1 MHVFF
6 LMLRRPPRSTRTDTL
21 FPYTTLFRS
30 LLAVSWSLAASA
42 ADPADW
48 LASMS
53 EAARAANYQGVIVY
67 QTHDRL
73 ETMRVVHRNR
83 KGKEVE
89 RVQTLTGAP
98 REIIRTGNQVVCLL
112 PKDRKV
118 TLELPTPK
126 ALFPGLTPA
135 RVAQIS
141 RYYEF
146 RDIGQARIAGRIC
159 RGITD
164 EPRDQYSYGYE
175 IWADRSE

>member
-98 REIIRTGNQVVCLL
+98 REIIRTGKQVVCLL

-126 ALFPGLTPA
+126 
-135 RVAQIS
+135 
-141 RYYEF
+141 
-146 RDIGQARIAGRIC
+146 
-159 RGITD
+159 
-164 EPRDQYSYGYE
+164 
-175 IWADRSE
+175 RSEEHTSELQSLMRISYAVFCLKQKNITYSTTTLS

>member
-98 REIIRTGNQVVCLL
+98 REHIRTGNPGVRLL
-112 PKDRKV
+112 TKDSKV
-118 TLELPTPK
+118 PTQLPPHH
-126 ALFPGLTPA
+126 AP
-135 RVAQIS
+135 S
-141 RYYEF
+141 
-146 RDIGQARIAGRIC
+146 
-159 RGITD
+159 
-164 EPRDQYSYGYE
+164 PRL
-175 IWADRSE
+175 